1 MFSYMK
7 TISYLYTMKKERK
20 IQAFGSYFQ
29 DFISS
34 IGDDVKKKVFYVL
47 DMLKTGEMIS
57 EKFVKKLRDDIYEL
71 RVKVGSNI
79 YRVFFIFDKGNIVVL
94 FHGFQ
99 KKTQKTPKVEI
110 EKAIRLKN
118 EYYEQKRNC

>member
-1 MFSYMK
+1 
-7 TISYLYTMKKERK
+7 MKKERK
-20 IQAFGSYFQ
+20 IQAYGSYFQ
-29 DFISS
+29 EFLSS

-99 KKTQKTPKVEI
+99 KKTQKTPQNEL

-118 EYYEQKRNC
+118 EYYEQKRDC